1 MKKKLLIIAI
11 LLLAFSSHSQQGTS
25 SPYSFHGLGT
35 MKFKGL
41 IENRSMG
48 GLGMYSDSIQ
58 ISLKNP
64 ASYAGNN
71 LMSFDNEARLVRFT
85 VGGGQYATNYSSSSS
100 DGGKSKN
107 TTFDY
112 LALNMP
118 LGKFGVAFGLL
129 PYTSVGYDLIQYN
142 ENESLSDR
150 FRGQGGINK
159 VFLGLGYQ
167 IFKQLSIGID
177 AQYNFGSITSSSVAY
192 GYNSEEEPIQYQS
205 RETNQSDLSGVNFNF
220 GMLYNAPI
228 SENNFVMASWT
239 YTLESDLTSN
249 NQRDISTIITDF
261 SSGQEYNVNSIDVD
275 LSALGLAQTTLSMPS
290 KAAAGIGI
298 GAQRKWFVGLEYT
311 LTNTSK
317 FSNPLYAIDNV
328 IYEDKTE
335 YALGGFYVPNFSS
348 YNKYWQRVVYRAGIR
363 YGKSGLNINN
373 ESIDDFGIS
382 FGLGLPVGSMFSK
395 ANIGFEYGQRGT
407 TRANLVQENYFNIMF
422 SLSLNDRWFE
432 KRKFN

>member
-100 DGGKSKN
+100 DGGKSKI

-317 FSNPLYAIDNV
+317 FSNPLYEIDNV

-348 YNKYWQRVVYRAGIR
+348 YNNYWQRVVYRAGIR